1 MRNLQDLN
9 KKEIIKRFTE
19 ESFAEATFNQVK
31 NDFLKV
37 GIEIQFSEKDLSSKE
52 AFTQQLS
59 AEVEAIMR
67 EAPHLLTQLFYLIDL
82 PENQVNEML
91 FDAEN
96 PTLDLANA
104 LLIRA
109 AQKVY
114 YRDKFKSG
122 Y

>member
-9 KKEIIKRFTE
+9 KNEIIKRFAE
-19 ESFAEATFNQVK
+19 ESFAKATFDQVK

-37 GIEIQFSEKDLSSKE
+37 GIEIQFADEVYASKE
-52 AFTQQLS
+52 AFTKQLGG
-59 AEVEAIMR
+59 EIEAIMR

-82 PENQVNEML
+82 PENQIEIIL
-91 FDAEN
+91 KEAEN
-96 PTLDLANA
+96 PTLELANA

-114 YRDKFKSG
+114 FREKYKSNQ
-122 Y
+122 